1 MYHYRPSA
9 VACGS
14 QKITKIWLKRK
25 GKHCIFYVYIY
36 WHLMIDEKST
46 SSKETM
52 AKNGLHKW
60 QYKIKNNFIILLVF
74 FFFRAS
80 STATSNPFLII
91 SSEQQQLLS
100 ERNQLSIS
108 SALSS
113 LQAER
118 CFSFIR
124 FIFKASSAGCAG
136 FDLDLI
142 LVAQKTLCFYLH
154 LAF

>member
-74 FFFRAS
+74 FFFVL
-80 STATSNPFLII
+80 P
-91 SSEQQQLLS
+91 QQQRLIHFWS
-100 ERNQLSIS
+100 FPPSNNSCCQNVINYRYRAHCRRSRP
-108 SALSS
+108 SAAFLSS
-113 LQAER
+113 D
-118 CFSFIR
+118 
-124 FIFKASSAGCAG
+124 SSSRRPARAA
-136 FDLDLI
+136 LDLI
-142 LVAQKTLCFYLH
+142 WIWF
-154 LAF
+154 